1 LGVIVGVTTVVIV
14 GRLTVK
20 LNVVVLVTPPPDAV
34 TVMVELPAAVELL
47 ALIVTVEEQVG
58 LQLAEENEAVAPVG
72 KPEAENVTAWAFP
85 ETKVVLME
93 LVTED
98 PALTDLA
105 PEFET
110 EKLKGWVTVKE
121 ALASALGLDPF
132 LNVLAFTVALLVR
145 FMVPVYR
152 VDACVGVEPLVV

>member
-1 LGVIVGVTTVVIV
+1 VIVGVTTVVIV

-72 KPEAENVTAWAFP
+72 KPEAENVTA
-85 ETKVVLME
+85 
-93 LVTED
+93 
-98 PALTDLA
+98 
-105 PEFET
+105 
-110 EKLKGWVTVKE
+110 
-121 ALASALGLDPF
+121 
-132 LNVLAFTVALLVR
+132 
-145 FMVPVYR
+145 
-152 VDACVGVEPLVV
+152 